1 MNMDMSMSNLSV
13 ALLHHPVYNKHRQV
27 VTTAFTNLDI
37 HDIARTSRTFG
48 LNRYYLV
55 TPSLE
60 QQQLLQRVVNHW
72 DNGWGATYNPD
83 RREALSIV
91 KVAASLAA
99 AVDDLQQESGKK
111 PITIATGAAE
121 RSGSLSFHTLRE
133 RLQQPDKQ
141 YLLLLGTGWGL
152 TNELFEQVDCILEP
166 IRGPGEYNHLPVRS
180 ALAIMLDRLMSAP
193 HH

>member
-37 HDIARTSRTFG
+37 HDIARTARTYG

-55 TPSLE
+55 TPSAE

-72 DNGWGATYNPD
+72 DTGWGATYNPD

-99 AVDDLQQESGKK
+99 AVADLQQESGRR
-111 PITIATGAAE
+111 PVTIATGAAE
-121 RSGSLSFHTLRE
+121 RPGSLSFETVRE
-133 RLQQPDKQ
+133 RLQQSDDQ

-152 TNELFEQVDCILEP
+152 TNELFDRVDCILEP

-180 ALAIMLDRLMSAP
+180 ALAIMLDRLVP
-193 HH
+193 TP

>member
-1 MNMDMSMSNLSV
+1 MCNLSV

-37 HDIARTSRTFG
+37 HDIARTARTFG
-48 LNRYYLV
+48 LSRYYLV

-91 KVAASLAA
+91 KVAANLAA
-99 AVDDLQQESGKK
+99 AVADLQQESDRK
-111 PITIATGAAE
+111 PVTIATGAAE
-121 RSGSLSFHTLRE
+121 RPGSLSFQTLRE
-133 RLQQPDKQ
+133 RLQQSDQ
-141 YLLLLGTGWGL
+141 QHLLLLGTGWGL
-152 TNELFEQVDCILEP
+152 TGELFEQADCILEP

-180 ALAIMLDRLMSAP
+180 ALAIMLDRLVSAP
-193 HH
+193 HINAT

>member
-1 MNMDMSMSNLSV
+1 MSMCNLSV

-37 HDIARTSRTFG
+37 HDIARTARTFG
-48 LNRYYLV
+48 LSRYYLV

-91 KVAASLAA
+91 KVAANLAA
-99 AVDDLQQESGKK
+99 AVADLQQESGRK
-111 PITIATGAAE
+111 PVTIATGAAE
-121 RSGSLSFHTLRE
+121 RPGSLSFQTLRE
-133 RLQQPDKQ
+133 RLQQSDQ
-141 YLLLLGTGWGL
+141 QHLLLLGTGWGL
-152 TNELFEQVDCILEP
+152 TGELFEQADCILEP

-180 ALAIMLDRLMSAP
+180 ALAIMLDRLVSAP
-193 HH
+193 HINAT

>member
-1 MNMDMSMSNLSV
+1 MSMCNLSV

-37 HDIARTSRTFG
+37 HDIARTARTFG
-48 LNRYYLV
+48 LSRYYLV

-91 KVAASLAA
+91 KVSANLAA
-99 AVDDLQQESGKK
+99 AVADLQQESGRK
-111 PITIATGAAE
+111 PVTIATGAAE
-121 RSGSLSFHTLRE
+121 RPGSLSFQTLRE
-133 RLQQPDKQ
+133 RLQQSDQ
-141 YLLLLGTGWGL
+141 QHLLLLGTGWGL
-152 TNELFEQVDCILEP
+152 THELFEQADCILEP

-180 ALAIMLDRLMSAP
+180 ALAIMLDRLVSAP
-193 HH
+193 HINAT

>member
-99 AVDDLQQESGKK
+99 AVADLQQESGKK

-121 RSGSLSFHTLRE
+121 RPGSLSFHTLRE